1 MKRMDRLMAI
11 IIALQQ
17 GPETAKSLA
26 EKFEV
31 SRRTILRDMQ
41 SLSEMGIPLY
51 AAAGPS
57 GGFRLMDGFVL
68 PPVQFNALE
77 ALTLLFALQ
86 GMTRYSDTPFNR
98 ERWTVMD
105 KIKNIIP
112 KETLAQ
118 IETLLETLEMDVP
131 RRNYKV
137 PHLSALLDY
146 ASQSKGLAVYYRSQ
160 NHQRW
165 LKILPTR
172 IYSAH
177 GFWYCEAYSHTHGEM
192 RTFRV
197 DRFDE
202 IGELSLVEE
211 AMLASA
217 MQSKRMIDS
226 NSDEDSDVRIRAKLT
241 YKGLLQVEWDE
252 HIGEQVRPIG
262 DDEWEVEFQCPA
274 SELEWAVR
282 FFYSIGPDAEV
293 LEPASIRKEIC
304 RLADQVSRQYQ

>member
-1 MKRMDRLMAI
+1 MDRLMAI

-17 GPETAKSLA
+17 RPETAKSLA

-112 KETLAQ
+112 KETLTQ

-131 RRNYKV
+131 KRNYKV
-137 PHLSALLDY
+137 PQLSALLDY
-146 ASQSKGLAVYYRSQ
+146 ASQSRGLAVYYRSQ

-165 LKILPTR
+165 LNILPQR

-177 GFWYCEAYSHTHGEM
+177 GFWYCEAYSQTHGEV

-197 DRFDE
+197 DRLDE
-202 IGELSLVEE
+202 IRELSLEE
-211 AMLASA
+211 GDALASA
-217 MQSKRMIDS
+217 MQA
-226 NSDEDSDVRIRAKLT
+226 ELAVPQDSDVRIRAKLT
-241 YKGLLQVEWDE
+241 YKGLLQVERDE
-252 HIGEQVRPIG
+252 HIGELVRAIG
-262 DDEWEVEFQCPA
+262 DDEWEVDFQCPA
-274 SELEWAVR
+274 AEREWAVR
-282 FFYSIGPDAEV
+282 FFYAIGPDAVV
-293 LEPASIRKEIC
+293 LEPDSIREEIYK
-304 RLADQVSRQYQ
+304 LADQVRQQYQ